1 MEKND
6 YSLLENQIL
15 GDNVELIIFRDY
27 SRISTNSNVIYAQWL
42 YWKKYTGLD
51 CHKRRKINIFSGIV

>member
-6 YSLLENQIL
+6 YSLLENQIH

-27 SRISTNSNVIYAQWL
+27 SRISTNSIISYAQW
-42 YWKKYTGLD
+42 
-51 CHKRRKINIFSGIV
+51 